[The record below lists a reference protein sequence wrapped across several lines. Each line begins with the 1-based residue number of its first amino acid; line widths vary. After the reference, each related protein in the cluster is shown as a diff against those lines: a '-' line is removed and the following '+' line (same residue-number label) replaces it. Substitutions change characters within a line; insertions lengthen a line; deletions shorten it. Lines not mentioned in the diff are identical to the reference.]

1 MGCIYAL
8 LFSSTN
14 FHYKTFYRITA
25 KLENKKT
32 SNWRKT
38 LVLDRQH
45 QQKIILVSAVLRR
58 ARLEPIIQGRR
69 YNLVD
74 EHWL

>member
-1 MGCIYAL
+1 MGCIYIYAL
-8 LFSSTN
+8 FQTN
-14 FHYKTFYRITA
+14 FHHKTFYRITA

-45 QQKIILVSAVLRR
+45 QQKIILVSSVLRR
-58 ARLEPIIQGRR
+58 ARLELFIQGRR
-69 YNLVD
+69 
-74 EHWL
+74 